1 MIETNLANNI
11 FEFLPKSKEIFY
23 LNNEQKIKLIKAS
36 ASKLNDKHQYYYL
49 CKNIVD
55 LFYYRLSTGDSSY
68 LWTINDYLKAK
79 SHLSKIKNNQ
89 IQYLDDSIINILKV
103 NNEIILEELSNFSKI
118 VTWYPEVIKTKEK
131 EGYVYKENK
140 IELTDIFIVSTRI
153 VSFMQRSINETAKK
167 LLETSKDF
175 DTTWDLIKEIK
186 KDEVRKNKSLEKFD
200 REYNYLEKF
209 PLLKIIYLKVRENYF
224 NILLEDLRI
233 LYNKQNLDKLNE
245 KYRKNYLAKVERKK
259 EKKASYDKTR
269 IRTKYY

>member
-1 MIETNLANNI
+1 M
-11 FEFLPKSKEIFY
+11 
-23 LNNEQKIKLIKAS
+23 
-36 ASKLNDKHQYYYL
+36 
-49 CKNIVD
+49 
-55 LFYYRLSTGDSSY
+55 
-68 LWTINDYLKAK
+68 
-79 SHLSKIKNNQ
+79 
-89 IQYLDDSIINILKV
+89 
-103 NNEIILEELSNFSKI
+103 
-118 VTWYPEVIKTKEK
+118 
-131 EGYVYKENK
+131 
-140 IELTDIFIVSTRI
+140 VSTRI

-200 REYNYLEKF
+200 REYNCLEEF